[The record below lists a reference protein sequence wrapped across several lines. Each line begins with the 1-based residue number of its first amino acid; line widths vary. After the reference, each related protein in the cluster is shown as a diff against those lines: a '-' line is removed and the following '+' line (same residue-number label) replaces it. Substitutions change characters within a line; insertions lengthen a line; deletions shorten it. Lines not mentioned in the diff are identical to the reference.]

1 MLSIGIL
8 SSLISFLLI
17 FISQK
22 YFIKKKI
29 FDKINYRSSHHA
41 LATRNGGSSIFIT
54 IFLITLYLY
63 INANEIFD
71 FSLII
76 PLSILFTIGL
86 YDDLYQVDFK
96 LKFIFQ
102 IIIAKILV
110 DQGFFIENLNGFLG
124 LFEIPYMV
132 SQFLSIFLIVLII
145 NAVNFS
151 DGIDGLAITEVIKG
165 LVLIIILTQDYAFNG
180 LNLLLMITIFSLI
193 PLYYFNFKKDKKVFL
208 GDSGS
213 LLLGGIMSVGI
224 IYLSNNLY
232 LTNSNIGTPWYIL
245 ICLFYPITDLV
256 QVVFKR
262 LSKGFSPFKADNSH
276 IHHMILGKGYSH
288 LKTLVI
294 ISIFTGAIQVLFIL
308 LFTD

>member
-1 MLSIGIL
+1 MIIMLSIGIL

-132 SQFLSIFLIVLII
+132 SQF
-145 NAVNFS
+145 
-151 DGIDGLAITEVIKG
+151 
-165 LVLIIILTQDYAFNG
+165 
-180 LNLLLMITIFSLI
+180 
-193 PLYYFNFKKDKKVFL
+193 
-208 GDSGS
+208 
-213 LLLGGIMSVGI
+213 
-224 IYLSNNLY
+224 
-232 LTNSNIGTPWYIL
+232 
-245 ICLFYPITDLV
+245 
-256 QVVFKR
+256 
-262 LSKGFSPFKADNSH
+262 
-276 IHHMILGKGYSH
+276 HH
-288 LKTLVI
+288 
-294 ISIFTGAIQVLFIL
+294 
-308 LFTD
+308 